1 MKVDQ
6 MEPTIIDFEH
16 DESSPVAMSKSRGEM
31 DFVSSIRMVIE
42 CAKQDRRTTD
52 NDMRMFSW
60 DEYER
65 NLRDLIID
73 PLIQDALDCSH
84 PTDRALRLLNAQLSN
99 VFHIQGLHM
108 LERLTRRTAEQGLDR
123 SNGFP
128 TSEVKML
135 LNIADRVIRTSQ
147 PAQETEYQQ
156 GPCRTQPRNI
166 SATVQD

>member
-1 MKVDQ
+1 MR
-6 MEPTIIDFEH
+6 PTVIDFEH
-16 DESSPVAMSKSRGEM
+16 DESSPAAMSECCGEM
-31 DFVSSIRMVIE
+31 DFVSSIRMVITS
-42 CAKQDRRTTD
+42 AKQDRRTTD

-60 DEYER
+60 GEYER
-65 NLRDLIID
+65 NLRDLIIE

-108 LERLTRRTAEQGLDR
+108 LERLARRTAEQGLDR

-128 TSEVKML
+128 ASDVKML
-135 LNIADRVIRTSQ
+135 LSIADRVIRTSQ
-147 PAQETEYQQ
+147 PAQETEDQQ
-156 GPCRTQPRNI
+156 GPWRTQPRNI